1 MDDFQKYLDDLKAKI
16 EAKDFSQDQDSIK
29 KKRDKPKL
37 TQKQIFDLK
46 NK

>member
-1 MDDFQKYLDDLKAKI
+1 MAKI
-16 EAKDFSQDQDSIK
+16 AVKDYSQDQDSIK

-46 NK
+46 KK